1 VTRFGRV
8 ALVALAV
15 AVAAG
20 ALLGISEIVSAGNL
34 LSTGFG
40 LVLLAKVGVVGLAI
54 LAVALRRRRLELGA
68 MALVL
73 AVAGL
78 LAAVPTPAP

>member
-1 VTRFGRV
+1 MQSRDENEHSFMTQQMNV
-8 ALVALAV
+8 A
-15 AVAAG
+15 
-20 ALLGISEIVSAGNL
+20 
-34 LSTGFG
+34 TGGFKPIFPKEK
-40 LVLLAKVGVVGLAI
+40 LLAATIDEEKLPITGTVH
-54 LAVALRRRRLELGA
+54 VAWRLELGA